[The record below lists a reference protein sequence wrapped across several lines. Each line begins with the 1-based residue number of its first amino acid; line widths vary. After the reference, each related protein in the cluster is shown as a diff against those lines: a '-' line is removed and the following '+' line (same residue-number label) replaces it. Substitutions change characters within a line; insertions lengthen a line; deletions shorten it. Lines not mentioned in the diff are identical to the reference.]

1 MIIVIYWQFIDQGQ
15 AGLNRS
21 HSLDASKY
29 DQKSLKTKSKNCDCK
44 KNLQETN
51 KVLRLLIRI
60 RSENHSKGVKLR
72 FEYDHIAPSGFGVA
86 DQQGIDS
93 YVLFGSNT
101 TYV

>member
-29 DQKSLKTKSKNCDCK
+29 DQKVSRQSRKIVIA

-60 RSENHSKGVKLR
+60 QSENRSKGVKLR
-72 FEYDHIAPSGFGVA
+72 FEYDHIARSGFGVA
-86 DQQGIDS
+86 DQEGTDS
-93 YVLFGSNT
+93 YVLFGLNT